1 MYSQNDKEASL
12 KLSYTLSLFGYFYLI
27 IRLIAG
33 CIIQYRHIGRR
44 AFVSLQ
50 DSPALITLTNV
61 TTAAMCIVAFV
72 SICLALAS
80 RASCVRGLKNS
91 SLFFLVLVFVL
102 SFQHRILMYLMF
114 FFLVFFYLY
123 LTFSPYVRSK
133 YPKAE
138 RKRSSIGR
146 IAFLI
151 LTTYLLAF
159 GVVRARDFYLIG
171 RSIPLVTNSIALSE
185 GRYTDGMLSFEHPRE
200 WSLDSLVYTEDSF
213 PVSYFT
219 DADSNRVCVYSSIMK
234 DGGIDGHNL
243 HVVMMCPRGIMSRNK
258 LVSFE
263 NAEVNRNEV
272 FFSRYLE
279 RDSLYLS
286 LSTVFDR
293 QSKKATTFL
302 AVSIDSTKYNLPQL
316 KPILETVSFDLKGD
330 LLEDQSI
337 QQIED

>member
-12 KLSYTLSLFGYFYLI
+12 KLSYTLSLFGYFYLL

-33 CIIQYRHIGRR
+33 CIIQYRHVGSR

-50 DSPALITLTNV
+50 NFPSLITLTNV
-61 TTAAMCIVAFV
+61 ATAVMCIVAFA

-80 RASCVRGLKNS
+80 RASSVRGLKNS
-91 SLFFLVLVFVL
+91 SLFFLALVFIL

-123 LTFSPYVRSK
+123 LTFSPYVRAK

-138 RKRSSIGR
+138 RKRSVIGR

-151 LTTYLLAF
+151 LITYLLA
-159 GVVRARDFYLIG
+159 VVVIRARDYYLVG
-171 RSIPLVTNSIALSE
+171 KSIPLVPNSIALSE
-185 GRYTDGMLSFEHPRE
+185 GRYTDGMLSFDQPRE
-200 WSLDSLVYTEDSF
+200 WRIDSLTYWEDSF
-213 PVSYFT
+213 PISYFSDT
-219 DADSNRVCVYSSIMK
+219 DSNRVCVYSSIVN
-234 DGGIDGHNL
+234 DSDISGHHL
-243 HVVMMCPRGIMSRNK
+243 RVVLMCPRGLTSRNT

-263 NAEVNRNEV
+263 KTHVNRNAV
-272 FFSRYLE
+272 FYSRYLD

-286 LSTVFDR
+286 LTTIFDR
-293 QSKKATTFL
+293 RSKKATSFL
-302 AVSIDSTKYNLPQL
+302 TASADSTKYTLPKL
-316 KPILETVSFDLKGD
+316 KPILETISFDLKGE
-330 LLEDQSI
+330 LLEDQGI